1 LAVERLKPDKDVNLV
16 SGGNECQTFTVSVS
30 AQKKLLPVLF
40 FFAAPFKQFKTM
52 AVCPS

>member
-30 AQKKLLPVLF
+30 AQKKLLLVL